1 MKREKLINEF
11 YQILRARM
19 WDLNNK
25 IGHDVTKRCHQTRE
39 YADDLKALDD
49 LASLLESPVRRQ
61 IHRQVK
67 IPVRN
72 ALLYGE

>member
-1 MKREKLINEF
+1 MEREKLFDELPRILY
-11 YQILRARM
+11 YQI

-25 IGHDVTKRCHQTRE
+25 IGHAVTKRCHQTRE
-39 YADDLKALDD
+39 NADDLKALDD
-49 LASLLESPVRRQ
+49 LDSLLESPVRRQ